1 MQSILWCAWP
11 PSGKSSTLEIVC
23 GSNIDDIWG
32 IPRLLLIF
40 YIFRKFNCSLLFE
53 ILYLGWCP
61 MLQLST
67 KKISLKSDTERRKY
81 ARFSGPVPFFA
92 C

>member
-11 PSGKSSTLEIVC
+11 PSGRSSTLEIVC

-40 YIFRKFNCSLLFE
+40 YILENLIVVFYFKFCFEGRVQCFRS
-53 ILYLGWCP
+53 P
-61 MLQLST
+61 P
-67 KKISLKSDTERRKY
+67 KKIH
-81 ARFSGPVPFFA
+81 
-92 C
+92 